1 MFVVIFTVSVIVVG
15 LRIRFDFTADL
26 DQEVYG
32 EIPYLVFLAVPFFAL
47 TAILCLLPRFDD
59 NVFIAT
65 EMRSVIGVLLFILV
79 AFGAQEFVEHQNEDD
94 DDAKN
99 VGIAVNV
106 IYYAVIESSNT
117 ICILIATA
125 FVMKKVE
132 PLLTDQIMRR
142 SHYLGATKLSP
153 EMASY
158 VQLNDDLMELQL
170 ESMRMN
176 HGGAIQEEEEVDVSL
191 FEVMEHS
198 KAFHLF
204 MHFVA
209 TEFSMEC
216 LLSFVEFV
224 QFKQWMIRHLRVTRT
239 EDAIK
244 QKSIELFHSLRDRTS
259 SLTKSEIAVDLHYGS
274 NGQNEDDGG
283 FLNIEFPAN
292 VPKSRIVFDEDY
304 DLTTNKFTDRSK
316 HKIYKLYSKYI
327 RKDSELEINISGRS
341 RHALA
346 VMMDDY
352 DQWMNDHKYDNLDAV
367 FLMHILDKCIEQ
379 MYDLLTAS
387 YRRFKHSSQ
396 YQKLRRSVF
405 VE

>member
-1 MFVVIFTVSVIVVG
+1 MNESLSMEWKRLIDPKLGAHRFFTDSRSTWGNQRWIGRRMFVVIFTVSVIVVG

-142 SHYLGATKLSP
+142 SQYLGA
-153 EMASY
+153 
-158 VQLNDDLMELQL
+158 
-170 ESMRMN
+170 
-176 HGGAIQEEEEVDVSL
+176 
-191 FEVMEHS
+191 
-198 KAFHLF
+198 
-204 MHFVA
+204 
-209 TEFSMEC
+209 
-216 LLSFVEFV
+216 
-224 QFKQWMIRHLRVTRT
+224 
-239 EDAIK
+239 
-244 QKSIELFHSLRDRTS
+244 
-259 SLTKSEIAVDLHYGS
+259 
-274 NGQNEDDGG
+274 
-283 FLNIEFPAN
+283 
-292 VPKSRIVFDEDY
+292 
-304 DLTTNKFTDRSK
+304 
-316 HKIYKLYSKYI
+316 
-327 RKDSELEINISGRS
+327 
-341 RHALA
+341 
-346 VMMDDY
+346 
-352 DQWMNDHKYDNLDAV
+352 
-367 FLMHILDKCIEQ
+367 
-379 MYDLLTAS
+379 
-387 YRRFKHSSQ
+387 
-396 YQKLRRSVF
+396 
-405 VE
+405 